1 MKITGNTIFITG
13 GGSGIGRGLAE
24 ALLKEGNKI
33 IISGRREEMLQKTI
47 EDNPGMEYIVLDI
60 TDKFSIESVSK
71 QLIKNYPNLNIL
83 INNAGIM
90 RAENIKE
97 LNYLEDSEE
106 IITTNLLGPIR
117 MTASLLSHL
126 QKQKEATIINVS
138 SGLAFVPLVF
148 TPTYSATKAA
158 IHSYTQSLRS
168 QLSLTN
174 IKVIE
179 IVPPA
184 VQTDLMD
191 TPNRSRAMPLE
202 DFINET
208 ITILKNEPDIKETL
222 VERVT
227 LLRFAESTSKFDETF
242 KMVNNL

>member
-106 IITTNLLGPIR
+106 IITTNLLGLIR